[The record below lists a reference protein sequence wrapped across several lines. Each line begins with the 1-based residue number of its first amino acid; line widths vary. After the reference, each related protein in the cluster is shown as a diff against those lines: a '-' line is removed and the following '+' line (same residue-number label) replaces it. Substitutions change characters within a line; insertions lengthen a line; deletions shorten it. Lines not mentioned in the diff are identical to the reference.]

1 MCAARSGWGFPP
13 QPMPPDDAPA
23 AGAGAQPGPG
33 SAVLPSLG
41 LGLRGGG
48 REGARGRGVGRRE
61 QSLRQPQPQRRWDPV
76 ARAPPPR
83 PGFAPGHA
91 SSLRPASILT
101 ATAFKAL
108 LLLIKIPPQPVLPIS
123 PWSRTVKSTGSN
135 PQICLSV
142 TSQFCLPLLIVQSLF
157 QQPFHMFQS
166 FPRAWLVGDLPLILF
181 TQLRPDLM
189 VLYFATLWPIASV
202 SRIVASAWQHS
213 NLESVQLSAFS
224 MPVPRQLNTAGEN
237 YSTSQI
243 CATIN
248 SWSPASTRP
257 SVLTH
262 NPTMHSR
269 TAFSLMLCNS
279 HF

>member
-1 MCAARSGWGFPP
+1 M
-13 QPMPPDDAPA
+13 
-23 AGAGAQPGPG
+23 PGPRPL
-33 SAVLPSLG
+33 ARD
-41 LGLRGGG
+41 LRLATPPHFG
-48 REGARGRGVGRRE
+48 R
-61 QSLRQPQPQRRWDPV
+61 PQ
-76 ARAPPPR
+76 
-83 PGFAPGHA
+83 F
-91 SSLRPASILT
+91 SLRPPSRHSFFL
-101 ATAFKAL
+101 
-108 LLLIKIPPQPVLPIS
+108 KIPPQPVLPIS

-166 FPRAWLVGDLPLILF
+166 SRAWLVGDLPLILF

-189 VLYFATLWPIASV
+189 VLYFATLWPVASV